1 MGNERYAEESWWM
14 KTITSTLTITGFK
27 IQNSKNKIMKFTGKI
42 TRVMDVQTGTS
53 EKGNEWK
60 KQTIV
65 VTDDDPNVAYP
76 DEVVLDLWNDR
87 IPEQPL
93 EVGQHVEVFFSVR
106 TRSYNEKLFN
116 DYNVFR
122 IK

>member
-1 MGNERYAEESWWM
+1 MR
-14 KTITSTLTITGFK
+14 
-27 IQNSKNKIMKFTGKI
+27 FTGKI
-42 TRVMDVQTGTS
+42 TKVMPVQTGTS

-65 VTDDDPNVAYP
+65 VVDDDRNVAYP
-76 DEVVLDLWNDR
+76 DEIVLDIWNDH
-87 IPEQPL
+87 IPELPL
-93 EVGQHVEVFFSVR
+93 AVGQHVEVFFSIR

-116 DYNVFR
+116 DFNVFK

>member
-1 MGNERYAEESWWM
+1 MR
-14 KTITSTLTITGFK
+14 
-27 IQNSKNKIMKFTGKI
+27 FTGKI

-65 VTDDDPNVAYP
+65 VMDDDPNVAYP
-76 DEVVLDLWNDR
+76 DEMVLDIWNDH

-93 EVGQHVEVFFSVR
+93 AVGQHVEVFFSVR
-106 TRSYNEKLFN
+106 TRSYNDKLFI
-116 DYNVFR
+116 DYNVFKIR
-122 IK
+122 L